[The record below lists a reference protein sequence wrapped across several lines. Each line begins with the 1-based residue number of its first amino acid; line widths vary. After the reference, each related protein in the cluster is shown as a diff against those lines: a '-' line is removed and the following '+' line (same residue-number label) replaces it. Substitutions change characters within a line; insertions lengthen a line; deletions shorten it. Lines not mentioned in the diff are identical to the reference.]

1 MIKRIKKRKHYKKFF
16 ETQYKIEEV
25 WGGII
30 LVPYRL
36 CAICGNEI
44 DLEQDKYKR
53 YDKTNLYIHEKCINI

>member
-16 ETQYKIEEV
+16 ETYYKIEE
-25 WGGII
+25 I
-30 LVPYRL
+30 LDGLTIVFYRL

-53 YDKTNLYIHEKCINI
+53 YNKTNLYIHEKCKNI